1 MLALQSCECC
11 APLFWAWTRQILT
24 CCEPVQKVVDVTCA
38 SEHTMCVTDD
48 GKVYTWGRGGGGQLG
63 LGGTQDRLV
72 PEEVTGLVAATLMR
86 SARSLLRRAETASPA
101 LTAAPEAKQPGSQQ
115 ARGLGK
121 VQAAASS
128 KGGSSAH
135 NQAAARAGGVADA
148 FQACTAGNKVE
159 HELRHGADGVL
170 ARNGVDGVLQDHE
183 ARWIAVATDDG
194 SYPSAVSYLLRRINV
209 DRDLSPILEP
219 HRLRE
224 LAYAIYRYRNK
235 IVEPDAQDLKY
246 FADQNGL
253 TGSDATRWRPGN
265 RSKWDK

>member
-1 MLALQSCECC
+1 
-11 APLFWAWTRQILT
+11 
-24 CCEPVQKVVDVTCA
+24 
-38 SEHTMCVTDD
+38 MCVTDD

-63 LGGTQDRLV
+63 LGGTQDRLE
-72 PEEVTGLVAATLMR
+72 PEEVTGLVAATVMR
-86 SARSLLRRAETASPA
+86 SARSLLQRTETAAPA
-101 LTAAPEAKQPGSQQ
+101 PTAAPEAKQPGSQP

-121 VQAAASS
+121 VQAAASCEAAS
-128 KGGSSAH
+128 SEGVSSAH
-135 NQAAARAGGVADA
+135 NQGAARAGGVADA
-148 FQACTAGNKVE
+148 FQTRTAGNKVE
-159 HELRHGADGVL
+159 NK
-170 ARNGVDGVLQDHE
+170 RNAADGVLQDHE
-183 ARWIAVATDDG
+183 ARWIAVAMDDA

>member
-1 MLALQSCECC
+1 
-11 APLFWAWTRQILT
+11 
-24 CCEPVQKVVDVTCA
+24 
-38 SEHTMCVTDD
+38 MCVTDD

-86 SARSLLRRAETASPA
+86 SARSLLQRTETAAPA
-101 LTAAPEAKQPGSQQ
+101 PTAAPEAKQPGSQP

-121 VQAAASS
+121 VQAAASCEAAS
-128 KGGSSAH
+128 SEGVSSAH
-135 NQAAARAGGVADA
+135 NQGAARAGGVADA
-148 FQACTAGNKVE
+148 FQARTAGNKVE
-159 HELRHGADGVL
+159 NK
-170 ARNGVDGVLQDHE
+170 RNAADGVLQDHE
-183 ARWIAVATDDG
+183 ARWIAVAMDDA

>member
-1 MLALQSCECC
+1 
-11 APLFWAWTRQILT
+11 
-24 CCEPVQKVVDVTCA
+24 
-38 SEHTMCVTDD
+38 MCVTDD

-72 PEEVTGLVAATLMR
+72 PEEVTGLVAATVMR
-86 SARSLLRRAETASPA
+86 SARSLLQRTETAAPA
-101 LTAAPEAKQPGSQQ
+101 PTAAPEAKQPGSQP

-121 VQAAASS
+121 VQAAASCEAAS
-128 KGGSSAH
+128 SEGVSSAH
-135 NQAAARAGGVADA
+135 NQGAARAGGVADA
-148 FQACTAGNKVE
+148 FQARTAGNKVE
-159 HELRHGADGVL
+159 NK
-170 ARNGVDGVLQDHE
+170 RNAADGVLQDHE
-183 ARWIAVATDDG
+183 ARWIAVAMDDA

>member
-1 MLALQSCECC
+1 
-11 APLFWAWTRQILT
+11 
-24 CCEPVQKVVDVTCA
+24 
-38 SEHTMCVTDD
+38 MCVTDD

-63 LGGTQDRLV
+63 LGGTQDRLE
-72 PEEVTGLVAATLMR
+72 PEEVTGLVAATVMR
-86 SARSLLRRAETASPA
+86 SARSLLQRTETAAPA
-101 LTAAPEAKQPGSQQ
+101 PTAAPEAKQPGSQP

-121 VQAAASS
+121 VQAAASCEAAS
-128 KGGSSAH
+128 SEGVSSAH
-135 NQAAARAGGVADA
+135 NQGAARAGGVADA
-148 FQACTAGNKVE
+148 FQARTAGNKVE
-159 HELRHGADGVL
+159 NKCNA
-170 ARNGVDGVLQDHE
+170 ADGVLQDHE
-183 ARWIAVATDDG
+183 ARWIAVAMDDA